1 MSGGVKVQI
10 SLTAAGD
17 VEFNVLQRSALGG
30 SKPLWRFQIS
40 QKTRGH
46 FTRSSGRSSMGQR
59 RQRTE
64 RGTRRNEWPR
74 PACKPRP
81 ISAVSGRTN
90 QRILRTANLGQ
101 VMAVFSTAD

>member
-40 QKTRGH
+40 QDDV
-46 FTRSSGRSSMGQR
+46 
-59 RQRTE
+59 
-64 RGTRRNEWPR
+64 R
-74 PACKPRP
+74 PLHAR
-81 ISAVSGRTN
+81 
-90 QRILRTANLGQ
+90 LGQ
-101 VMAVFSTAD
+101 ILNGTATAENGEGNASQ